1 MVDTTKDFAK
11 IVNPKDYPKLS
22 RYTHPVKK
30 SQRKII
36 GRETEMR
43 QILATFDSPE
53 LSNVILLAEGGGG
66 KTALVQGLM
75 EKDKERIY
83 LEVQLSRMLADAG
96 DNPDKIAEW
105 LRNVFDESSDYGK
118 KNKFG
123 VVLFIDEFHQIA
135 EESSAAV
142 EVLKPMLA
150 DSGQRGIHFVAAT
163 TYEEFKKYISSNQ
176 PLVERLKAIRLAQP
190 SEATVMSILTGM
202 ANKYKVYD
210 SIADPERLFKLIYEY
225 TNRYVPSQI
234 QPRKSIRVLDSMIGY
249 YRSEHSPI
257 DTNALARVLYDQQ
270 GVNVTFK
277 AKAKTIEKELKAHVL
292 QQPVAITSVIQR
304 LQICIADLNDKT
316 KPMASLL
323 FSGPTGVGKT
333 EMAKQLARLLL
344 NDSQLLIRFD
354 MTEFATSDTME
365 AFRDALTQAVWA
377 HPYCILLLDE
387 IEKACK
393 PVTRLLL
400 QVLDDGRLSDAN
412 GRTVS
417 FINTYIIMT
426 TNAAHEVYQRVQ
438 EYQDQIKNPREYL
451 RTYERLIRE
460 AIMNGS
466 SDSGSGG
473 KFPPE
478 LLGRIDQIVP
488 FEPLTHETKDEITK
502 IHLGQLV
509 HNLKNKY
516 KIKAYVSPD
525 VITYI
530 NGDMVSQT
538 DANAGGAREILHKL
552 QSEVVSAVATFVNDY
567 PQIKTINIV
576 VKGQMAYTTKKH
588 RISHARIEVHA
599 VKPKKQVNNQQTQSD
614 TPVMQNR

>member
-11 IVNPKDYPKLS
+11 LVNPKDYPKLS

-118 KNKFG
+118 KNQFG

-163 TYEEFKKYISSNQ
+163 TYDEFKKYISPNQ
-176 PLVERLKAIRLAQP
+176 PLVERLKAIRLSQP

-202 ANKYKVYD
+202 AHKYKVYD
-210 SIADPERLFKLIYEY
+210 SINDPERLFKLIYEY

-257 DTNALARVLYDQQ
+257 DINSLARVLYDQQ

-277 AKAKTIEKELKAHVL
+277 AKARHIEHELRTHVL
-292 QQPVAITSVIQR
+292 QQPVAIASVIQR

-344 NDSQLLIRFD
+344 NDNQLLIRFD
-354 MTEFATSDTME
+354 MTEFATSDTMDD
-365 AFRDALTQAVWA
+365 FRDALTQAVWA

-400 QVLDDGRLSDAN
+400 QVLDDGRLSDVN

-451 RTYERLIRE
+451 RTYEGLVRE

-478 LLGRIDQIVP
+478 LLGRVDQIVP

-502 IHLGQLV
+502 IHLGKLV

-516 KIKAYVSPD
+516 KIKAYVSSD
-525 VITYI
+525 IITYI

-538 DANAGGAREILHKL
+538 DADAGGAREVLHKL
-552 QSEVVSAVATFVNDY
+552 QSEVVSSVAAFINNY
-567 PQIKTINIV
+567 PQIKIINIV
-576 VKGQMAYTTKKH
+576 VKGQMAYTTKEH
-588 RISHARIEVHA
+588 RISHAHIEVHA
-599 VKPKKQVNNQQTQSD
+599 VKPKKTN
-614 TPVMQNR
+614 

>member
-1 MVDTTKDFAK
+1 MVDATKNFK
-11 IVNPKDYPKLS
+11 QIVNPQDYPKLS

-36 GRETEMR
+36 GREIEMR

-75 EKDKERIY
+75 EKDHERIY

-105 LRNVFDESSDYGK
+105 LRNVFDESAKYGK
-118 KNKFG
+118 ENKYG

-135 EESSAAV
+135 EESAAAV

-150 DSGQRGIHFVAAT
+150 DSGQRNIHFVAAT
-163 TYEEFKKYISSNQ
+163 TYEEFKKFISPNQ
-176 PLVERLKAIRLAQP
+176 PLVERLKAIRLSQP
-190 SEATVMSILTGM
+190 SEETVTAILTGM
-202 ANKYKVYD
+202 AHKYKVYD
-210 SIADPERLFKLIYEY
+210 SISNPEQLFKLIYEY
-225 TNRYVPSQI
+225 TNRYIPSQI

-249 YRSEHSPI
+249 YRSEHTPI
-257 DTNALARVLYDQQ
+257 DTNSLARVLYDQQ

-277 AKAKTIEKELKAHVL
+277 AKASHIEHELRTHVL

-354 MTEFATSDTME
+354 MTEFATSDTMK

-387 IEKACK
+387 IEKACR

-400 QVLDDGRLSDAN
+400 QVLDDGRLSDQN

-426 TNAAHEVYQRVQ
+426 TNAAHEVYKRVQ

-451 RTYERLIRE
+451 RTYEGLIRE

-502 IHLGQLV
+502 IHLGNLV
-509 HNLKNKY
+509 HEIENKY
-516 KIKAYVSPD
+516 KIKAFVSPD

-530 NGDMVSQT
+530 NGDMVSQS
-538 DANAGGAREILHKL
+538 DSDAGGAREILHKL
-552 QSEVVSAVATFVNDY
+552 QSEVVSVVAAFINNY
-567 PQIKTINIV
+567 PQIKKINII

-588 RISHARIEVHA
+588 RISHAHIEVHA
-599 VKPKKQVNNQQTQSD
+599 VKPKKQINNQ
-614 TPVMQNR
+614 PNARMMPGA